1 MKAECPGSARAFAGR
16 IWPKQILNINAKQTT
31 GQSVGLPVT
40 TGEEVQA
47 AFYRILDHN
56 RPGFSYRPRSEGE
69 DGLVRRWIFGREGVR
84 PWLTRTAWQAA
95 LPRRG
100 RPGQCL
106 DASRGRAA
114 ALPVILRPGRPP
126 SRYAA

>member
-1 MKAECPGSARAFAGR
+1 MKAECPGSAGALAGHV
-16 IWPKQILNINAKQTT
+16 WPKQILNINAKQTT
-31 GQSVGLPVT
+31 GQSVGPPVT

-56 RPGFSYRPRSEGE
+56 RPGFSCRPQSEGE
-69 DGLVRRWIFGREGVR
+69 DGLVRRWIFGRAGVR
-84 PWLTRTAWQAA
+84 PWLTRTAW
-95 LPRRG
+95 
-100 RPGQCL
+100 QCL